1 MTPNEVFNLKNQ
13 RLSEIAEQ
21 LKNEFIGID
30 SIIDQL
36 IYAVK
41 PWYLAAELQES
52 PLVINLWGMTGVGKT
67 SLIERFLEL
76 SLVDE
81 LIPCVTFNLGD
92 KSFAEDVLER
102 LEYLEKSKEE
112 RAVLI
117 FDEFQHA
124 KTLKEDATEIEQ
136 PFSRLIWPLLDEGHF
151 FYMPL
156 KYERPQIHDWLNGL
170 EICLEKGVKIEG
182 GKVVEMVDVYLQIM
196 GFEKRETYKPIVAS
210 AESSIQIENQNFFN
224 EYHIT
229 DIAQLCSDR
238 FKFKSDLR
246 AYLSTLNGPQLRDFL
261 EGLTLRTAGA
271 QKVNLTKSLIFIL
284 GNLDAAY
291 DMSYSMSSEDHAD
304 QFHEE
309 SKKVS
314 FNEIKDVLKSKFRLE
329 EIARL
334 GNIHLIYPALSGGV
348 FRQYI
353 QKQLDLIIAKY
364 ETKFKYKLNFDS
376 SINSML
382 YEEGVIPAQG
392 LRPLKSTIR
401 YLLEP
406 VLLEMLGSEKVVPRK
421 EIRLRIDKE
430 TFEAF
435 CGTEKVFSKVLHL
448 PIRKVKNRVQNAD
461 LKSVIAVHEAGHAL
475 AYMLYF
481 GNFPKKITLKTAD
494 SALGGYVAV
503 DKFSE
508 VNSLAKLRADVKVR
522 LAGKLSEELV
532 FGAECVSD
540 GGANDLY
547 MATKYLMYGAT
558 EHGFAKRNVSLEH
571 FYKGDGYVLPFDE
584 EVKTWVLKEL
594 DDATKEV
601 MQTLVDFQG
610 VLSILV
616 SNLLCLEELDQ
627 AEIEKIFAENEVNL
641 TDLFQFKNL
650 YIPYQEKLENFLKDA
665 YTQILPPL
673 INLPLNNSEL
683 KFLTN

>member
-1 MTPNEVFNLKNQ
+1 MTPNKVFNLKNQ
-13 RLSEIAEQ
+13 RLSEIAAQ

-67 SLIERFLEL
+67 SLIERFLALALINEP
-76 SLVDE
+76 
-81 LIPCVTFNLGD
+81 IPCVTFNLGD
-92 KSFAEDVLER
+92 KAFSEDILDR
-102 LEYLEKSKEE
+102 LEYLEQSKDD
-112 RAVLI
+112 RVVLI

-124 KTLKEDATEIEQ
+124 KTLKEDATELDK
-136 PFSRLIWPLLDEGHF
+136 PFSRLIWPVLDEGY
-151 FYMPL
+151 FYFIPL
-156 KYERPQIHDWLNGL
+156 KYERPFIHDWLNGL
-170 EICLEKGVKIEG
+170 DICLERGVKIEG
-182 GKVVEMVDVYLQIM
+182 GKVVEKADVYAQIM
-196 GFEKRETYKPIVAS
+196 GYERKEAYFSMDALKENNVKIANPNFIN
-210 AESSIQIENQNFFN
+210 ENQ
-224 EYHIT
+224 IGV
-229 DIAQLCSDR
+229 IAELCSYR

-246 AYLSTLNGPQLRDFL
+246 AYLSTLNGQQMRAFF
-261 EGLTLRTAGA
+261 EEITLGSAGA
-271 QKVNLTKSLIFIL
+271 NKVNLKKSLIFVL
-284 GNLDAAY
+284 GNLDDAY
-291 DMSYSMSSEDHAD
+291 NMSYSMSSEDHAD

-353 QKQLDLIIAKY
+353 QKQLDSIITKY
-364 ETKFKYKLNFDS
+364 ESKFNYTLSFDS

-406 VLLEMLGSEKVVPRK
+406 VLLEMLGTVDVVPKK
-421 EIRLRIDKE
+421 EISFRIDQE
-430 TFEAF
+430 TFEAI

-448 PIRKVKNRVQNAD
+448 PIRKAKNRVQNKD

-481 GNFPKKITLKTAD
+481 GKFPKKITIKTAD
-494 SALGGYVAV
+494 SAMGGFVTV

-508 VNSLAKLRADVKVR
+508 VNSLAKVRADVKVR

-571 FYKGDGYVLPFDE
+571 FYKGDGYVLPIDE

-616 SNLLCLEELDQ
+616 SNLLRLEELDQ
-627 AEIEKIFAENEVNL
+627 VEIEKIFAENEVNL
-641 TDLFQFKNL
+641 TDLFQYKNL
-650 YIPYQEKLENFLKDA
+650 YIPYQEKLEQFLKR
-665 YTQILPPL
+665 
-673 INLPLNNSEL
+673 
-683 KFLTN
+683 